1 MVKKIQIGGL
11 FDLYDYEIDFNNDPN
26 ILILTGPNGF
36 GKTSILNIINHFCAG
51 DLWYFY
57 FLPFDIINID
67 FDDDISFE
75 LKRIKLEER
84 DQSKSYRVSIRM
96 VGKAVA
102 IHSFAFD
109 SAYIYSL
116 YRKAGYVRLGS
127 LYAHKHQ
134 DDLIANHYSILQ
146 DDYLQENFMPYI
158 DFIHGQKCL
167 MIEEQRIVSRT
178 AGRDNELQIKSVEE
192 IQEHL
197 ASFYTSAQKAY
208 NQASLKIDGTFVQRL
223 SKTKESDQG
232 GILKH
237 ISKEKIYKTVVKQIA
252 DYKRYGFAKE
262 LDVVSDLGIHYNEVL
277 KLYLKDIKDKLD
289 SISEYYHKIALFD
302 RLVSGKRLSHKR
314 LVFENDGFSIKN
326 ANDDEVPIW
335 KLSSGEQNLLILC
348 YKLVFGLDN
357 KNILLLDEPENSLHV
372 AWLESLLSDYRS
384 IAKASG
390 SQIIIATHSPVFIHG
405 NWNLTYDLCENGKL
419 CNSKGDS

>member
-1 MVKKIQIGGL
+1 MVKKIQIKGL
-11 FDLYDYEIDFNNDPN
+11 FELYDYSIEFNNDPN

-36 GKTSILNIINHFCAG
+36 GKTSILNIINHFCDG
-51 DLWYFY
+51 DLWFFY
-57 FLPFDIINID
+57 FLPFYAINLD
-67 FDDDISFE
+67 FDKETSFE
-75 LKRIKLEER
+75 LIRTKIEER
-84 DQSKSYRVSIRM
+84 DKTKSYNVKVRMIEKGEVSI
-96 VGKAVA
+96 A
-102 IHSFAFD
+102 FEFD

-116 YRKAGYVRLGS
+116 YRKVGYAGIGN
-127 LYAHKHQ
+127 LYANRHQ
-134 DDLIANHYSILQ
+134 DDLIANHYSLFQ

-158 DFIHGQKCL
+158 NFVNGQKCL

-178 AGRDNELQIKSVEE
+178 TGRDNELQIKTVED

-223 SKTKESDQG
+223 SKTKETDQG
-232 GILKH
+232 GNLKH
-237 ISKEKIYKTVVKQIA
+237 ISKEKIYKTVAKQIE
-252 DYKRYGFAKE
+252 DYKRYGFAKG

-289 SISEYYHKIALFD
+289 SIGEYYHKIALFD

-326 ANDDEVPIW
+326 ANNDEVPIW

-348 YKLVFGLDN
+348 HKLVFGLDN

-384 IAKASG
+384 IAKSSG
-390 SQIIIATHSPVFIHG
+390 CQIVIATHSPAFIHG
-405 NWNLTYDLCENGKL
+405 NWNITYDLCEYGKL
-419 CNSKGDS
+419 RNPKGNS